1 MTHLN
6 SLRRE
11 SPQLRGNLSP
21 TLGCLFNIYVLDSNG
36 PWLQAFVIRKR
47 EDVSVLGSELH
58 SDLCY
63 LKFGAVQFLVGCQ
76 RLKLFKI
83 DLRP

>member
-1 MTHLN
+1 M
-6 SLRRE
+6 
-11 SPQLRGNLSP
+11 
-21 TLGCLFNIYVLDSNG
+21 
-36 PWLQAFVIRKR
+36 IRKR
-47 EDVSVLGSELH
+47 EDVSVLGSELD